1 PVPAQPQRRAL
12 YKLRRFLVRM
22 GPAYLLILP
31 AVIAMLFV
39 HYIPM
44 AGGLLVSFRDI
55 NLFAVNRW
63 YEAPWVGLD
72 NFVAGLDP
80 SGFLGARFWRSLWNV
95 TYFGAVTI
103 FAGYVIG
110 MGVAILLNRP
120 FPLRSLV
127 RGLILLPYIT
137 PDSVA
142 YSVWR
147 FIFQARIGL
156 VNMWLMKLGLIQE
169 PVIWLV
175 GSNAI
180 YAVMVAAIWK
190 GWPFAA
196 LVLQAGLQ
204 TIPRE
209 LYESAQI
216 DGASRWQ
223 QFRYITLP
231 MLAPVTRMLIL
242 VSILWNYNAFNQFY
256 VMLGKDPGPAAD
268 VPSTLILR
276 ETFSTFNFRSE
287 ERRVG
292 KERRA
297 RRWP

>member
-1 PVPAQPQRRAL
+1 MPPQASARPEPSRARPGFPVPVPAQPQRRAL

-127 RGLILLPYIT
+127 RGLILLP
-137 PDSVA
+137 
-142 YSVWR
+142 
-147 FIFQARIGL
+147 
-156 VNMWLMKLGLIQE
+156 
-169 PVIWLV
+169 
-175 GSNAI
+175 
-180 YAVMVAAIWK
+180 
-190 GWPFAA
+190 
-196 LVLQAGLQ
+196 
-204 TIPRE
+204 
-209 LYESAQI
+209 
-216 DGASRWQ
+216 
-223 QFRYITLP
+223 
-231 MLAPVTRMLIL
+231 
-242 VSILWNYNAFNQFY
+242 
-256 VMLGKDPGPAAD
+256 
-268 VPSTLILR
+268 
-276 ETFSTFNFRSE
+276 
-287 ERRVG
+287 
-292 KERRA
+292 
-297 RRWP
+297 